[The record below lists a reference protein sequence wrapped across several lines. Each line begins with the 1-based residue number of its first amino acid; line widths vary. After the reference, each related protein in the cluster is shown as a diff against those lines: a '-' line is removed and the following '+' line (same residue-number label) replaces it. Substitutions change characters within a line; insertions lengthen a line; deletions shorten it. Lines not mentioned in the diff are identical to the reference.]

1 MFDIGYYEVRY
12 SYIGVLELR
21 HFRISGFQFAIC
33 NLEFAIK
40 KPRPLLPSAGHAHE
54 KTKGSM
60 LKDIKELEAR
70 YIINIPLTI
79 PLCGKF
85 LVGIIFG

>member
-1 MFDIGYYEVRY
+1 VAGR
-12 SYIGVLELR
+12 
-21 HFRISGFQFAIC
+21 
-33 NLEFAIK
+33 K

-60 LKDIKELEAR
+60 LKDIKELEAS
-70 YIINIPLTI
+70 YIANVVLTI

-85 LVGIIFG
+85 LFAITWLNPYDLKLFCHRLHR